1 MKVTLKL
8 GLVAAIVLASAAMA
22 SAASA
27 ADWKSNGPVNFTG
40 TASGGSRLVIH
51 GAGGDVNL
59 NCTGATGSGTLAA
72 SPTAGTNPW
81 TASATLTPAFSGC
94 TVGGTPFTVTCS
106 AASLDTGT
114 GPGAYSGGSTLAT
127 ADGGVTQGTLT
138 SISCTLK
145 IGTTSCSTVTGT
157 VEGQYTNP
165 VQATSTAGK
174 LTVFVAGQNLTAA
187 KIGAGCA
194 AIPDGPAEFGTR
206 TVPLGDITYNV
217 TSPATLSSQPYVWYG
232 T

>member
-1 MKVTLKL
+1 MKFTFKAA
-8 GLVAAIVLASAAMA
+8 LVAAIMLASGAMA

-40 TASGGSRLVIH
+40 TAANGSRLVIH
-51 GAGGDVNL
+51 GTGGDVFL
-59 NCTGATGSGTLAA
+59 NCTGATGSGTVAA
-72 SPTAGTNPW
+72 SPGAGVNPW
-81 TASATLTPAFSGC
+81 TGSASLTPAFSGC
-94 TVGGTPFTVTCS
+94 TVAGTPFTVTCS

-127 ADGGVTQGTLT
+127 ANGGVTQGTLT
-138 SISCTLK
+138 SINCTLK
-145 IGTTSCSTVTGT
+145 IGVTSCSTVTGT
-157 VEGQYTNP
+157 VESQYTNP
-165 VQATSTAGK
+165 VPATSTAGNLK
-174 LTVFVAGQNLTAA
+174 VFVAGQNLTAA

-194 AIPDGPAEFGTR
+194 AIPDGPSEFGTR
-206 TVPLGDITYNV
+206 TTPLGDITYNV